1 MKGAGFILICLLVIY
16 GIKELCL
23 GIFGFD
29 VIDEAQN
36 TTRSYI
42 VEMLANGEVRLILS
56 KFHEFA
62 DWIVKEENLDVC
74 GIEL

>member
-1 MKGAGFILICLLVIY
+1 VIFCL
-16 GIKELCL
+16 KELL
-23 GIFGFD
+23 LSIFGFD

-42 VEMLANGEVRLILS
+42 VDMLANGEVRLILG

-62 DWIVKEENLDVC
+62 DWIVKEEDIDVC
-74 GIEL
+74 GMEL

>member
-1 MKGAGFILICLLVIY
+1 M
-16 GIKELCL
+16 

-42 VEMLANGEVRLILS
+42 VEMLANGEVRLILA